1 MPNAC
6 KSTEFGLSFLGL
18 AQSIRVLGSLTQ
30 GRISDEQYRRL
41 DDGHSARLCLRAE
54 NYGSPI
60 VVTADFRLFR
70 QIGSSRFWGA
80 WRRVV
85 NHASA

>member
-54 NYGSPI
+54 FWLTNRGHGRFQ
-60 VVTADFRLFR
+60 DFR